1 MGDPPDRDSLF
12 ELLSNS
18 RRRQTMRCLKEHATL
33 TLADVAEEIAV
44 RERSTTIN
52 EIDAEVVQDVYHSLY
67 HVHVPKLER
76 ADLVIYDQD
85 QDLVGLTEEGMEVKL
100 QVHEME
106 DVLAN
111 FRDTENK
118 ITVGLSKETIE
129 VIHKAIE
136 SDERFDPHQSYDE
149 IISTIIDEAYGDE

>member
-1 MGDPPDRDSLF
+1 MGDPPDKDSLF

-18 RRRQTMRCLKEHATL
+18 RRRETMRCLKEHATM
-33 TLADVAEEIAV
+33 TLADVAEEIV
-44 RERSTTIN
+44 VQERATTIDQ
-52 EIDAEVVQDVYHSLY
+52 IDAETVQDVYHSLY

-76 ADLVIYDQD
+76 ADLIIYDQD

-111 FRDTENK
+111 FRDTDNK

-129 VIHKAIE
+129 AIHQAIE
-136 SDERFDPHQSYDE
+136 SDERFDPHQAYDE
-149 IISTIIDEAYGDE
+149 IIYTIISEIYEG

>member
-1 MGDPPDRDSLF
+1 MGDPPDKDSLF

-18 RRRQTMRCLKEHATL
+18 RRRHTMRCLKEHATM

-44 RERSTTIN
+44 RERATTIDK
-52 EIDAEVVQDVYHSLY
+52 IDAESVQDVYHSLY

-76 ADLVIYDQD
+76 ADLVIYDQE

-129 VIHKAIE
+129 AIHNAIE
-136 SDERFDPHQSYDE
+136 SDERFDPHQAYDE
-149 IISTIIDEAYGDE
+149 IIYTIVSEAYSID

>member
-18 RRRQTMRCLKEHATL
+18 RRRHIVRCLKEHATL

-44 RERSTTIN
+44 RERATTIDQ
-52 EIDAEVVQDVYHSLY
+52 IDPETVQDVYHSLY

-76 ADLVIYDQD
+76 ADLVLYDQD

-111 FRDTENK
+111 FQDTEDK

-129 VIHKAIE
+129 VIHNAIE
-136 SDERFDPHQSYDE
+136 SDERFDPHQAYDE
-149 IISTIIDEAYGDE
+149 IIHAIISEVYEDE